1 MENSDVNN
9 REPRPSTLLNSEDV
23 RRERALS
30 LKRSRAGHLG
40 ALTKA
45 QNEVETLLRDED
57 SSNVTLVKEKF
68 DYYETLWKNFVVSHN
83 KFMDVAERK
92 KRLKMLNVSTF
103 WLGKGL
109 AYLQVLKNL
118 FAMQRPS
125 SMSG

>member
-30 LKRSRAGHLG
+30 LKRSLAGHLG

-45 QNEVETLLRDED
+45 QNEVETLLQDED

-83 KFMDVAERK
+83 KFMDVADNNNNNNLYLHYSVQAK
-92 KRLKMLNVSTF
+92 KGGKKKQSTEN
-103 WLGKGL
+103 KIMEM
-109 AYLQVLKNL
+109 Y
-118 FAMQRPS
+118 S
-125 SMSG
+125 I